1 MNERLGLADTH
12 RWIPP
17 SSSGLE
23 VERAS
28 AVVAVDE
35 VDDVVAGIGG
45 WERNGEVPMEPVVS
59 EQKEKVFKLK

>member
-1 MNERLGLADTH
+1 LNARSGPADTH

-17 SSSGLE
+17 LTSGLE

-45 WERNGEVPMEPVVS
+45 WERNGEAPMEPVCS
-59 EQKEKVFKLK
+59 

>member
-1 MNERLGLADTH
+1 
-12 RWIPP
+12 
-17 SSSGLE
+17 

-45 WERNGEVPMEPVVS
+45 WERNGEAPMEPVCS
-59 EQKEKVFKLK
+59 